1 MLDLPGKVVLY
12 AGGLRRLPVL
22 DEDQHTEEHVD
33 ELLLGPV
40 TSPLRRPAS
49 GLPPLSE
56 DQAHLYAEP
65 VAGSVPHLRL
75 RGLNAISTRRQ
86 PYDTPG
92 CEHTANSGNQ
102 S

>member
-1 MLDLPGKVVLY
+1 MLDLPGEVVLY
-12 AGGLRRLPVL
+12 AGGVRRLPVL

-33 ELLLGPV
+33 ELLLGH
-40 TSPLRRPAS
+40 RRCDGSVRPTPS
-49 GLPPLSE
+49 VGGSS
-56 DQAHLYAEP
+56 AHLYAEP